1 MQEKGNLLR
10 ISTSNAT
17 LGNVAA
23 HEVGVPPGD
32 YVLLQVEDDGCGM
45 AEETA
50 KRAFDPFFT
59 TKPLG
64 KGTGLGL
71 SMIYGFARQ
80 SGGGVS
86 LKSRLGHGTSVCLF
100 LPRYDGPSGHVSAV
114 ETNSVMTLGGPPWMS
129 GKLVMI
135 VDDEEAVRL
144 IVSDVIGDLGARIL
158 TAEDAISAMELADRL
173 PALRPDALIT
183 DIGMPGGLNGRQ
195 LAARM
200 REKFPGLK
208 VLFITGYAEQN
219 ILDEGLLEPGCALLV
234 KPFSTD
240 ALLRKLCHLL
250 EQV

>member
-1 MQEKGNLLR
+1 MSR
-10 ISTSNAT
+10 F
-17 LGNVAA
+17 
-23 HEVGVPPGD
+23 
-32 YVLLQVEDDGCGM
+32 LQRYGC
-45 AEETA
+45 
-50 KRAFDPFFT
+50 RA
-59 TKPLG
+59 G
-64 KGTGLGL
+64 
-71 SMIYGFARQ
+71 R
-80 SGGGVS
+80 
-86 LKSRLGHGTSVCLF
+86 
-100 LPRYDGPSGHVSAV
+100 VSAV
-114 ETNSVMTLGGPPWMS
+114 EAASALSLDSPSWMS

-144 IVSDVIGDLGARIL
+144 IVSDVVGDLGARIL

-173 PALRPDALIT
+173 PALQPDVLIT

-195 LAARM
+195 LAVRM

-240 ALLRKLCHLL
+240 ALLRKLHHLL